1 MAQYDIDSHE
11 YVDRNNNLFQTKI
24 TTDEYG
30 GISSARYSKDGLSRN
45 KCFQDFSLFSSSWSY
60 GVNPAM
66 WEEMIYDK
74 TDPDPTNQTV
84 TPIFGFTNVVSE
96 EGMNVVKSGTVLDI
110 GTICQTKQTFKVQ
123 PNRSQMFSAHVSCD
137 NASYVGYRA
146 WGVSTIQNGV
156 LFRLIGDGENWDL
169 RISRRRDFLVLNE
182 ISITDYLPDGFDP
195 EKLHKYTIQYTGG
208 SGIFHFFIDGLYI
221 YKYQINNTEEKFPF
235 IDSALPILF
244 DAVCNETGVEVQV
257 ACGYI
262 DISTEGGITP
272 KTLNSIIYTG
282 DALLTL
288 GAAAYDTALL
298 ALYVPRYIRYN
309 EIDYFYTRG
318 CLGDKL
324 VTWTRDESL
333 TKIFL
338 FRDVAAPNLSGL
350 TWVDINNSYVK
361 QVIGGNL
368 SALDTAFQAD
378 KAYGQ
383 LIIAEYAD
391 LDEKNIITNPSK
403 NSDYYITPGDI
414 IVVSVRSIGAAN
426 VKSSASLYFSE
437 ET

>member
-1 MAQYDIDSHE
+1 MAQYDIDKHE
-11 YVDRNNNLFQTKI
+11 YVDRNNNLFKTKI

-30 GISSARYSKDGLSRN
+30 EISSARYSKDGLNRN

-60 GVNPAM
+60 GVNPAL
-66 WEEMIYDK
+66 WEESIYDRS
-74 TDPDPTNQTV
+74 DPDPVNHTV
-84 TPIFGFTNVVSE
+84 TPIFGFDNVVSE
-96 EGMNVVKSGTVLDI
+96 EGMNIIKSGTVLDL

-123 PNRSQMFSAHVSCD
+123 PNRSQIFSAHVSCE
-137 NASYVGYRA
+137 NSIYEGYRA

-182 ISITDYLPDGFDP
+182 ISITENLPDDFDP

-221 YKYQINNTEEKFPF
+221 FKYQINNTEEKFPF

-244 DAVCNETGVEVQV
+244 DAVCVQTGIEVEL

-262 DISTEGGITP
+262 DISTEGGIIP
-272 KTLNSIIYTG
+272 KTLNNIIYTG
-282 DALLTL
+282 DSLLTL
-288 GAAAYDTALL
+288 GATGTDTALL
-298 ALYVPRYIRYN
+298 ALYVPRYITYN
-309 EIDYFYTRG
+309 TIEYFYTRG
-318 CLGDKL
+318 CIGDKL

-338 FRDVAAPNLSGL
+338 FRDTIAPNLTAL
-350 TWVDINNSYVK
+350 TWEDIDNSHIK
-361 QVIGGNL
+361 HVIGGNGTDL
-368 SALDTAFQAD
+368 NTAFQLD
-378 KAYGQ
+378 KAAGF
-383 LIIAEYAD
+383 LLIAEYAD
-391 LDEKNIITNPSK
+391 LDEKNIITNPSE
-403 NSDYYITPGDI
+403 NSDYFITPGDI
-414 IVVSVRSIGAAN
+414 ILVSVSSIGAAN
-426 VKSSASLYFSE
+426 VKSSATLYYSE